1 MLAPF
6 FDIFKKKSDKDK
18 RNLKY
23 HNKIDLLKTI
33 ETEDRTT
40 ISIVEAKDIIKKI
53 DQSQTK
59 ILTGRIDKIRHLTQ
73 KPIENIESIIS
84 DLESTKIDVHES
96 SFESVVVNS
105 KKMVINSIRKELSSN
120 IPPPTT
126 LNDVIKLHER
136 LDSMVNRFSEVS
148 KSHKKVFNFF
158 ISKYAD
164 KLKTEFENISS
175 LSMQCKYEIENFE
188 NERQPLQ
195 NCLDNIDALIQKNE
209 LIKLEE
215 DKLKTR
221 QLQLDEL
228 KLKINKLNREIN
240 DLTDSKKYTESRDVL
255 KKIQTL
261 DLERDNLHKELINT
275 FSRVSRAMNKYSYG
289 LNRLIVQRIEI
300 MTEQPWKI
308 FEDFPIYLDLINEV
322 KNSISKGKII
332 VKESEKIETY
342 FDNIINSLP
351 DYKQKEE
358 KLNSEIKKLN
368 SNKNMQII
376 SKLNELKRK
385 YANYNQE
392 LHYIE
397 SYIKDSQSEIAKNK
411 EEYDNLLNSIETY
424 INLITKSRYHVSIS
438 K

>member
-1 MLAPF
+1 MAPF
-6 FDIFKKKSDKDK
+6 FNIFKKKSEKEN
-18 RNLKY
+18 RNRKFR
-23 HNKIDLLKTI
+23 NKIDLIKPI
-33 ETEDRTT
+33 ETKDRST
-40 ISIVEAKDIIKKI
+40 ISIVEAKDIVKKI

-59 ILTGRIDKIRHLTQ
+59 ILTERIDKIKHLTQ
-73 KPIENIESIIS
+73 KPIENIQSIIS

-175 LSMQCKYEIENFE
+175 LSMQCKYEIDNFQ

-195 NCLDNIDALIQKNE
+195 NCFDNIDALIQKNE

-215 DKLKTR
+215 DKFKTK
-221 QLQLDEL
+221 QFQLDDL
-228 KLKINKLNREIN
+228 KLKIKKLNAEIN
-240 DLTDSKKYTESRDVL
+240 DLAESKKYVESKDIV
-255 KKIQTL
+255 KKIQL
-261 DLERDNLHKELINT
+261 LEIEKNNLHKELINA
-275 FSRVSRAMNKYSYG
+275 FSKVSRAMNKYSYG
-289 LNRLIVQRIEI
+289 LSRLIVQRIDL

-308 FEDFPIYLDLINEV
+308 FEDFQTYLDLIKEI
-322 KNSISKGKII
+322 KNAIRKGKII
-332 VKESEKIETY
+332 LKESEKIETY
-342 FDNIINSLP
+342 FDNIITSLP
-351 DYKQKEE
+351 DYKEKEE

-368 SNKNMQII
+368 SNKNMHII
-376 SKLNELKRK
+376 SKLNELKK
-385 YANYNQE
+385 KSANYHEE
-392 LHYIE
+392 LRYIE
-397 SYIKDSQSEIAKNK
+397 SY
-411 EEYDNLLNSIETY
+411 LNESHNE
-424 INLITKSRYHVSIS
+424 
-438 K
+438 

>member
-1 MLAPF
+1 LAPF
-6 FDIFKKKSDKDK
+6 FNIFKKKSEKENGN
-18 RNLKY
+18 RKY
-23 HNKIDLLKTI
+23 PNKIDLIKPI
-33 ETEDRTT
+33 EPKDRTT
-40 ISIVEAKDIIKKI
+40 ISIVEAKDIVKEI
-53 DQSQTK
+53 DQSQTN
-59 ILTGRIDKIRHLTQ
+59 ILTKRIDKIRHLSQ
-73 KPIENIESIIS
+73 KPIENIQSIIS

-120 IPPPTT
+120 IPPPIT

-175 LSMQCKYEIENFE
+175 LSMQCKYEIDNFE

-195 NCLDNIDALIQKNE
+195 NCFDNIDALIQKNE

-215 DKLKTR
+215 DKFKTK
-221 QLQLDEL
+221 QFQLDDFQ
-228 KLKINKLNREIN
+228 LKIKKLNAEIN
-240 DLTDSKKYTESRDVL
+240 DLTESKKYVESKEIV
-255 KKIQTL
+255 KKIQLL
-261 DLERDNLHKELINT
+261 DIERNNLHKELINA

-289 LNRLIVQRIEI
+289 LNRLIVQRIDL

-308 FEDFPIYLDLINEV
+308 FEDFQTYMDLIKEI
-322 KNSISKGKII
+322 KNAISKGKII
-332 VKESEKIETY
+332 LKESEKIETY

-351 DYKQKEE
+351 DYKEKEE
-358 KLNSEIKKLN
+358 KLNNEIKKLN
-368 SNKNMQII
+368 SNKNMHII
-376 SKLNELKRK
+376 SKLTELKK
-385 YANYNQE
+385 KSANYHEE
-392 LHYIE
+392 LRYIE
-397 SYIKDSQSEIAKNK
+397 SYLNESQNEIAKHK
-411 EEYDNLLNSIETY
+411 EEYDNLLSSIETY
-424 INLITKSRYHVSIS
+424 INLITKSKYHLSML

>member
-1 MLAPF
+1 LAPF
-6 FDIFKKKSDKDK
+6 FNIFKKKSEKENGN
-18 RNLKY
+18 RKY
-23 HNKIDLLKTI
+23 PNKIDLIKPI
-33 ETEDRTT
+33 EPKDRTT
-40 ISIVEAKDIIKKI
+40 ISIVEAKDIVKEI
-53 DQSQTK
+53 DQSQTN
-59 ILTGRIDKIRHLTQ
+59 ILTKRIDKIRHLSQ
-73 KPIENIESIIS
+73 KPIENIQSIIS

-120 IPPPTT
+120 IPPPIT

-175 LSMQCKYEIENFE
+175 LSMQCKYEIDNFE

-195 NCLDNIDALIQKNE
+195 NCFDNIDALIQKNE

-215 DKLKTR
+215 DKFKTK
-221 QLQLDEL
+221 QFQLDDFQ
-228 KLKINKLNREIN
+228 LKIKKLNAEIN
-240 DLTDSKKYTESRDVL
+240 DLTESKKYVESKDIV
-255 KKIQTL
+255 KKIQLL
-261 DLERDNLHKELINT
+261 DIERNNLHKELINA

-289 LNRLIVQRIEI
+289 LNRLIVQRIDL

-308 FEDFPIYLDLINEV
+308 FEDFQTYMDLIKEI
-322 KNSISKGKII
+322 KNAISKGKII
-332 VKESEKIETY
+332 LKESEKIETY

-351 DYKQKEE
+351 DYKEKEE
-358 KLNSEIKKLN
+358 KMNNEIKKLN
-368 SNKNMQII
+368 SNKNMHII
-376 SKLNELKRK
+376 SKLTELKK
-385 YANYNQE
+385 KSANYHKE
-392 LHYIE
+392 LRYIE
-397 SYIKDSQSEIAKNK
+397 SYLNESQNEIAKHK
-411 EEYDNLLNSIETY
+411 EEYDNLLSSIETY
-424 INLITKSRYHVSIS
+424 INLITKSKYHLSML

>member
-1 MLAPF
+1 LAPF
-6 FDIFKKKSDKDK
+6 FNIFKKKSEKENGN
-18 RNLKY
+18 RKY
-23 HNKIDLLKTI
+23 PNKIDLIKPI
-33 ETEDRTT
+33 EPKDRTT
-40 ISIVEAKDIIKKI
+40 ISIVEAKDIVKEI
-53 DQSQTK
+53 DQSQTN
-59 ILTGRIDKIRHLTQ
+59 ILTKRIDKIRHLSQ
-73 KPIENIESIIS
+73 KPIENIQSIIS

-120 IPPPTT
+120 IPPPIT

-175 LSMQCKYEIENFE
+175 LSMQCKYEIDNFE

-195 NCLDNIDALIQKNE
+195 NCFDNIDALIQKNE

-215 DKLKTR
+215 DKFKTK
-221 QLQLDEL
+221 QFQLDDFQ
-228 KLKINKLNREIN
+228 LKIKKLNAEIN
-240 DLTDSKKYTESRDVL
+240 DLTESKKYVESKDIV
-255 KKIQTL
+255 KKIQLL
-261 DLERDNLHKELINT
+261 DIERNNLHKELINA

-289 LNRLIVQRIEI
+289 LNRLIVQRIDL

-308 FEDFPIYLDLINEV
+308 FEDFQTYMDLIKEI
-322 KNSISKGKII
+322 KNAISKGKII
-332 VKESEKIETY
+332 LKESEKIETY

-351 DYKQKEE
+351 DYKEKEE
-358 KLNSEIKKLN
+358 KLNNEIKKLN
-368 SNKNMQII
+368 SNKNMHII
-376 SKLNELKRK
+376 SKLTELKK
-385 YANYNQE
+385 KSANYHEE
-392 LHYIE
+392 LRYIE
-397 SYIKDSQSEIAKNK
+397 SYLNESQNEIAKHK
-411 EEYDNLLNSIETY
+411 EEYDNLLSSIETY
-424 INLITKSRYHVSIS
+424 INLITKSKYHLSML

>member
-1 MLAPF
+1 MAPF
-6 FDIFKKKSDKDK
+6 FNIFKKKSEKENGN
-18 RNLKY
+18 RKY
-23 HNKIDLLKTI
+23 PNKIDLIKPI
-33 ETEDRTT
+33 EPKDRTT
-40 ISIVEAKDIIKKI
+40 ISIVEAKDIVKEI
-53 DQSQTK
+53 DQSQTN
-59 ILTGRIDKIRHLTQ
+59 ILTKRIDKIRHLSQ
-73 KPIENIESIIS
+73 KPIENIQSIIS

-120 IPPPTT
+120 IPPPIT

-175 LSMQCKYEIENFE
+175 LSMQCKYEIDNFE

-195 NCLDNIDALIQKNE
+195 NCFDNIDALIQKNE

-215 DKLKTR
+215 DKFKTK
-221 QLQLDEL
+221 QFQLDDFQ
-228 KLKINKLNREIN
+228 LKIKKLNAEIN
-240 DLTDSKKYTESRDVL
+240 DLTESKKYVESKDIV
-255 KKIQTL
+255 KKIQLL
-261 DLERDNLHKELINT
+261 DIERNNLHKELINA

-289 LNRLIVQRIEI
+289 LNRLIVQRIDL

-308 FEDFPIYLDLINEV
+308 FEDFQTYMDLIKEI
-322 KNSISKGKII
+322 KNAISKGKII
-332 VKESEKIETY
+332 LKESEKIETY

-351 DYKQKEE
+351 DYKEKEE
-358 KLNSEIKKLN
+358 KLNNEIKKLN
-368 SNKNMQII
+368 SNKNMHII
-376 SKLNELKRK
+376 SKLTELKK
-385 YANYNQE
+385 KSANYHEE
-392 LHYIE
+392 LRYIE
-397 SYIKDSQSEIAKNK
+397 SYLNESQNEIAKHK
-411 EEYDNLLNSIETY
+411 EEYDNLLSSIETY
-424 INLITKSRYHVSIS
+424 INLITKSKYHLSML